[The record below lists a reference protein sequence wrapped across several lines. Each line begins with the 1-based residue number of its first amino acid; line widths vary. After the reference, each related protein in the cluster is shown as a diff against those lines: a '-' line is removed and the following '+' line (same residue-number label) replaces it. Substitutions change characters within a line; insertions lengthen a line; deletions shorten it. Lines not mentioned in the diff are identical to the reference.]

1 MIILPYCEKCG
12 AEISEGDEFCLKCG
26 ASMKPDARPRR
37 RDHSFRRD
45 DELCFGEER
54 DPLDA
59 LGFGF
64 FLVIAGIIFY
74 TYGNPLWDF
83 ISWVESMGD
92 AGSLIKP
99 PIRLL
104 DVAYMF
110 FGLSGL
116 ANLVTV
122 ALRFTVDRNPRRIM
136 SDLLS
141 GIGLGVFAYLISLY
155 AADTLSFSRVIGS
168 QAIVVGLLII
178 VYFLTKSMWK
188 KG

>member
-12 AEISEGDEFCLKCG
+12 AEVGEGDDFCLKCG

-37 RDHSFRRD
+37 HDRSLRRD
-45 DELCFGEER
+45 DEFCFGEER

-92 AGSLIKP
+92 AGYLIKP

-104 DVAYMF
+104 DAAYSF

-116 ANLVTV
+116 ANIVTV
-122 ALRFTVDRNPRRIM
+122 VLRFTVDKNPRRIM
-136 SDLLS
+136 SDLLT
-141 GIGLGVFAYLISLY
+141 GIGLGTFAYLISLY
-155 AADTLSFSRVIGS
+155 SVDTLSFSGFIGS

-178 VYFLTKSMWK
+178 VYYISRNMWR
-188 KG
+188 

>member
-12 AEISEGDEFCLKCG
+12 AEVADGDEYCLKCG
-26 ASMKPDARPRR
+26 VSMKPDVRSRR
-37 RDHSFRRD
+37 SDRSFRRD

-54 DPLDA
+54 DPLDV

-64 FLVIAGIIFY
+64 FLVIVGIILY

-83 ISWVESMGD
+83 ISWAESMGN
-92 AGSLIKP
+92 AGSLLKP

-104 DVAYMF
+104 DVAYML

-116 ANLVTV
+116 SNIATV

-141 GIGLGVFAYLISLY
+141 GIGLGAFAYLVSMY
-155 AADTLSFSRVIGS
+155 AADTISFSGVIGS

-178 VYFLTKSMWK
+178 VYYVSRNMWR
-188 KG
+188 

>member
-1 MIILPYCEKCG
+1 MPYCKKCG
-12 AEISEGDEFCLKCG
+12 AEVSDSDDYCLKCG
-26 ASMKPDARPRR
+26 ASMKPDSTYRR
-37 RDHSFRRD
+37 NDRSYRRD

-64 FLVIAGIIFY
+64 FLVIAGIIFT
-74 TYGNPLWDF
+74 TYGNPLWEF
-83 ISWVESMGD
+83 ISWAESMGD

-99 PIRLL
+99 PARLL
-104 DVAYMF
+104 DIAYML

-116 ANLVTV
+116 SNIVTV

-141 GIGLGVFAYLISLY
+141 GIGLGAFAYLISLY
-155 AADTLSFSRVIGS
+155 SADSISFSGVIGS
-168 QAIVVGLLII
+168 QAILVGVLII
-178 VYFLTKSMWK
+178 VYYVSRNIWR
-188 KG
+188 